1 MKMHTSHFQVKV
13 LLDDGTFLYIFPQK
27 RAYSIFFIASLMSF
41 TSTVSLSE
49 SRVSS
54 SPLSGLSVVEQCGG
68 TVLLEQLKSY
78 GGTVEQW

>member
-1 MKMHTSHFQVKV
+1 
-13 LLDDGTFLYIFPQK
+13 
-27 RAYSIFFIASLMSF
+27 MSF
-41 TSTVSLSE
+41 MSTVSLSE